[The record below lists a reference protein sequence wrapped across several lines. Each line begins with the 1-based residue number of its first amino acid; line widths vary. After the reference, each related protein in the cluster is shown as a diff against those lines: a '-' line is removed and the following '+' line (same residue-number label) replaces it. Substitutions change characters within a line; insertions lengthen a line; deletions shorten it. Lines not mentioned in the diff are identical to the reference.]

1 MQDLFFNPAFFLFKN
16 FFIHGIKLLDE
27 FTEKFSF
34 KIQEKSGKIIVDF
47 LSILMYNHRYAGV
60 RPDFRKSAG

>member
-1 MQDLFFNPAFFLFKN
+1 MQDLFFNPAFSLFKN

-47 LSILMYNHRYAGV
+47 LSIFLYNEKCADARE
-60 RPDFRKSAG
+60 RF

>member
-34 KIQEKSGKIIVDF
+34 KIQEKS
-47 LSILMYNHRYAGV
+47 
-60 RPDFRKSAG
+60 

>member
-1 MQDLFFNPAFFLFKN
+1 MKN
-16 FFIHGIKLLDE
+16 INFQLIV
-27 FTEKFSF
+27 KF
-34 KIQEKSGKIIVDF
+34 GKIMVDF

>member
-47 LSILMYNHRYAGV
+47 LSIVLYNEKCADARE
-60 RPDFRKSAG
+60 RF